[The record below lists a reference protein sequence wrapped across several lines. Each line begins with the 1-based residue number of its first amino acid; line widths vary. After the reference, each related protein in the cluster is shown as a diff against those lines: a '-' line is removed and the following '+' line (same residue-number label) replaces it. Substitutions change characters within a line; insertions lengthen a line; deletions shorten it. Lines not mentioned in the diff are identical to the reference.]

1 MSSTPSAAKGFWRRS
16 RSSKEE
22 TMTWSVGAGLEGKGV
37 IVTGAAGGIG
47 RAVARAFA
55 TTGAHV
61 MAVDLDQASVDELV
75 AGLAGKGHV
84 GVAAD
89 LRVIRRH
96 EDIVARAGGELGNL
110 YVIANL

>member
-1 MSSTPSAAKGFWRRS
+1 MPWSGGAA
-16 RSSKEE
+16 
-22 TMTWSVGAGLEGKGV
+22 LEGRGV

-84 GVAAD
+84 GVAGD
-89 LRVIRRH
+89 LRGLKRP
-96 EDIVARAGGELGNL
+96 EDIVDPARRELGHL
-110 YVIANL
+110 YGIANLPPVLR